1 MVEKYDYYKSFLLV
15 VFLVTGNIITETLGC
30 SFNKFIDNNIVKY
43 LFLFLLIWITINI
56 GTNDAHIDNFKNSVL
71 IFIVYILFTRSKV
84 YIISISLTF
93 VIMLYMLHGYKKDA
107 EEGKINKD
115 DNIIKN
121 INTAIKIIE
130 TVLPVIIL
138 YGFFEYMYIQYKDKG
153 KKFNMYDFLFNIK
166 CKKNF

>member
-1 MVEKYDYYKSFLLV
+1 MVDKYDYYKSFLLV
-15 VFLVTGNIITETLGC
+15 VFLVAGNILTETLGC

-43 LFLFLLIWITINI
+43 LFLFLLVWVTINI
-56 GTNDAHIDNFKNSVL
+56 GTNATHIDNLKNSVF

-93 VIMLYMLHGYKKDA
+93 VIILYMLHGYKKDV
-107 EEGKINKD
+107 EGGKINKD
-115 DNIIKN
+115 DKIMKN

-130 TVLPVIIL
+130 IIL
-138 YGFFEYMYIQYKDKG
+138 PLIILFGFFEYMYIQYKDKG
-153 KKFNMYDFLFNIK
+153 KKFNMYNFLFNIK